1 MIRQKEK
8 HNNWMKILTINTIIS
23 VISIAFI
30 FPFLIISMSIY
41 GRMILITL
49 ISGVF
54 SLVIHVNIDKESYIG
69 WPMTRGIILFSIY
82 FCIANILCLPIS
94 LYGFGTFIPIAEIFD
109 GIRRMQDIAFNHEIP
124 IVSVVL
130 VIYISIQITSI
141 LTLISW
147 CLLHEIISKNLKR
160 T

>member
-8 HNNWMKILTINTIIS
+8 YNNWMKILTINTIIS
-23 VISIAFI
+23 IILIAFI

-54 SLVIHVNIDKESYIG
+54 SLVIHVNIDKENYIG

-82 FCIANILCLPIS
+82 SYSGNI
-94 LYGFGTFIPIAEIFD
+94 
-109 GIRRMQDIAFNHEIP
+109 
-124 IVSVVL
+124 
-130 VIYISIQITSI
+130 
-141 LTLISW
+141 
-147 CLLHEIISKNLKR
+147 
-160 T
+160 

>member
-8 HNNWMKILTINTIIS
+8 YNNWMKILTINTIIS
-23 VISIAFI
+23 IILIAFI

-54 SLVIHVNIDKESYIG
+54 SLVIHVNIDKENYIG

-94 LYGFGTFIPIAEIFD
+94 LYGFGTFITIAEIFD